1 MMQTDITVDVSV
13 RMEEDN
19 QNQQTYESKTYDY

>member
-1 MMQTDITVDVSV
+1 MMQTDIPVDVSV